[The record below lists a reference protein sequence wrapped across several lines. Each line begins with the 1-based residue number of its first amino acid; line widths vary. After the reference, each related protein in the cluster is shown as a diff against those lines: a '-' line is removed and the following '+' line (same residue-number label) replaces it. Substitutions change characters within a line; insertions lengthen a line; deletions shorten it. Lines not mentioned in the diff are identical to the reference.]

1 MNTPR
6 RAEPLCRK
14 LGIYAVGSGL
24 KPVRTGHSKVRCSS
38 LLLPVDR
45 DRHSPTR
52 NRERQNSCISK
63 AVFREAGVQVSP
75 VAMSHPSLWLHLVC
89 CYKRPLK
96 EEEGLFAFCF
106 LSLGLYF
113 GLFDVGSFWKGKE
126 LLKGKC

>member
-52 NRERQNSCISK
+52 NRERQNSCVSK

-96 EEEGLFAFCF
+96 EEEGLFAFSFCLWGFTLGF
-106 LSLGLYF
+106 LMWEAF
-113 GLFDVGSFWKGKE
+113 GRAKNY
-126 LLKGKC
+126 